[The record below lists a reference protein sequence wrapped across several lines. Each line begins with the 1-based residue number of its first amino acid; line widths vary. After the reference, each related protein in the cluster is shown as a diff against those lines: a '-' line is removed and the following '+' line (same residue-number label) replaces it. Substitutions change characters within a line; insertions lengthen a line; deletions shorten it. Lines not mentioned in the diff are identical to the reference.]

1 MLLLSEGECIASPSK
16 IVPKLFSYLRLEPRL
31 FELLEPTERLLLPKL
46 LLPLLKLLRLEL
58 LDELRELLELRTL
71 ELLDELRELLELRTL
86 VLLDEL
92 LLLVVFTFRLLD
104 DLEVEPLL
112 LVVEPLLLEVE
123 PPLTA
128 EPEPLD
134 EELLEPVN
142 ALPRLEEVPRRVEP
156 VSELFKSLLMG
167 DSTLL
172 SLPLSTRPAS
182 EPLPSLSPRT
192 MVVPGRAE
200 LLPGRAELPL
210 GRVILSTL
218 ELEILAGVSCTPPR
232 SLPRPVEVPPKRSL

>member
-1 MLLLSEGECIASPSK
+1 MLSLLLLSEGECIASPSK
-16 IVPKLFSYLRLEPRL
+16 IVPKLFSYLRPELRL
-31 FELLEPTERLLLPKL
+31 FELLELDERLLLPKL

-86 VLLDEL
+86 ELLDEL

-104 DLEVEPLL
+104 DLVVEPLL
-112 LVVEPLLLEVE
+112 LVVE

-134 EELLEPVN
+134 EELLEPES
-142 ALPRLEEVPRRVEP
+142 AFPRLEEVPRRVEP

-182 EPLPSLSPRT
+182 ELFASLSPLT

-200 LLPGRAELPL
+200 LLPGRAELPP
-210 GRVILSTL
+210 GRVVLSTL
-218 ELEILAGVSCTPPR
+218 ELVILAGVSCTPPR

>member
-1 MLLLSEGECIASPSK
+1 MLSLLLLSEGECIASPSK
-16 IVPKLFSYLRLEPRL
+16 IVPKLFSYLRPEPRL

-58 LDELRELLELRTL
+58 LRL

-112 LVVEPLLLEVE
+112 LVVEPLLFVVE

-172 SLPLSTRPAS
+172 SLPLSTRPES

-232 SLPRPVEVPPKRSL
+232 SLPRPEDVPPKRSL

>member
-16 IVPKLFSYLRLEPRL
+16 IVPKLFSYLRPEPRL

-58 LDELRELLELRTL
+58 LRLELLRL

-104 DLEVEPLL
+104 DLVVEPLL
-112 LVVEPLLLEVE
+112 LVVE

-200 LLPGRAELPL
+200 LPP

-218 ELEILAGVSCTPPR
+218 ELEMLAGVSCTPPR

>member
-1 MLLLSEGECIASPSK
+1 MLSLLLLSEGECITSPSK
-16 IVPKLFSYLRLEPRL
+16 IVPKLFSYLRPELRL

-58 LDELRELLELRTL
+58 LRL

-112 LVVEPLLLEVE
+112 LEVE

-134 EELLEPVN
+134 EELLEP
-142 ALPRLEEVPRRVEP
+142 ASAFPRLEEVPRRVEP

-182 EPLPSLSPRT
+182 ELLPSLSPRT

-200 LLPGRAELPL
+200 LLPGRAELPP

-218 ELEILAGVSCTPPR
+218 ELVILAGVSCTPPR
-232 SLPRPVEVPPKRSL
+232 SLPRPEEVPPKRSL